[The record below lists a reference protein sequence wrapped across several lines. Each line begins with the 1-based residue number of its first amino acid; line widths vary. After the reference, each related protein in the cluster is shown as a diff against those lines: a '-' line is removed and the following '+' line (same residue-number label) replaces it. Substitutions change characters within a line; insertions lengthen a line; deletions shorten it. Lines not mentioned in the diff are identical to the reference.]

1 MDHLALEIG
10 ELHHISIHD
19 SNAAHA
25 CRGQVQQ
32 QGRSQPSTANTQ
44 HRSLLQPELT
54 GRTNLR
60 KNQMAGVTPPLISTQ
75 HRLVMHRCE
84 CPRAE
89 SGFHPRC
96 GHHAATRPADQ
107 ARQTGSASHS
117 PPPPTADHGGRARA
131 QMPDGSEPRR
141 DNVDGDPGPIAG
153 RPTAP
158 SDPPETVCNGRERAA
173 GLMPPVPRRCNRA
186 RSWSPSNTLNSFAVP
201 AARHSL
207 LRDGAP
213 TKCGADPC
221 GIGNQFAARMA

>member
-1 MDHLALEIG
+1 MG
-10 ELHHISIHD
+10 
-19 SNAAHA
+19 
-25 CRGQVQQ
+25 
-32 QGRSQPSTANTQ
+32 SQPPAANTKN
-44 HRSLLQPELT
+44 RRRLQTELT
-54 GRTNLR
+54 GRTNFG
-60 KNQMAGVTPPLISTQ
+60 KDQMAGIAAPLISTQ
-75 HRLVMHRCE
+75 HRLIMHGCE

-96 GHHAATRPADQ
+96 GHHAATRPAGQ
-107 ARQTGSASHS
+107 ATQRESASHS
-117 PPPPTADHGGRARA
+117 PPPPTADHGARARA
-131 QMPDGSEPRR
+131 RMLDGSEPRLN
-141 DNVDGDPGPIAG
+141 NVDGDSGPIAG

-221 GIGNQFAARMA
+221 GIGDQFAARMA